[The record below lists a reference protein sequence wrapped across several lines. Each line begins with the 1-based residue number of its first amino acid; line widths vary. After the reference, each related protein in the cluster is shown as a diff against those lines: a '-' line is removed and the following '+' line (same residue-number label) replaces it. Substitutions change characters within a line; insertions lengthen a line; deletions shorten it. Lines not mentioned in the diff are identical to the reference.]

1 MNESSVVLLLGS
13 NQGNAMEFLFEAA
26 RRIGQSIGN
35 ITAESATYQTA
46 PWGKTDQPD
55 FLNRLVV
62 VETDK
67 KPTEIMQS
75 ILQIEADMGRT
86 RAERWGPRI
95 IDIDLLYAGSQVI
108 DNPGLRV
115 PHPEISKRRFAL
127 VPLSELIPDFIHPEL
142 GLSQRE
148 LLERCNDSGLV
159 EMAHYH
165 NPTE

>member
-148 LLERCNDSGLV
+148 LLDRCNDSGLV